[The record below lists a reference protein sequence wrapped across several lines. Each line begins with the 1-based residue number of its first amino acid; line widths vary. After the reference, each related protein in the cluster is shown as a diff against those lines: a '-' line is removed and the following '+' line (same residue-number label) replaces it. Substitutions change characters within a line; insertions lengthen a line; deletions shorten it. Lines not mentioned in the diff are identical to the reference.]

1 MSRRIRSYPE
11 LLILLALCAG
21 CRRHAGVDPLL
32 VPIARGYD
40 ASTVMTNRTGFLS
53 PFLCAAGAT
62 RLACQAT
69 MDVVLRR
76 GTQMQSIPR
85 GSTMWWDN
93 PKGTGDGI
101 VWYGCPTD
109 AECTPQFHFVSDAVT
124 TTPGDGVVAMKGDG
138 MRVPPGNI
146 GIVAAVAQNNEFIAV
161 HDRWSGSWA
170 PPLLVAG
177 QGTELHCTD
186 AQCRIV
192 VPAPPAAPASRTSIS
207 ITGPTAIAAD
217 AGTTIE
223 CGADGKCI
231 VGEVSARRR

>member
-1 MSRRIRSYPE
+1 MSHRIRSYPE

-32 VPIARGYD
+32 VPVARGYD

-76 GTQMQSIPR
+76 GAQMQSIPR

-93 PKGTGDGI
+93 PKGTGDAI
-101 VWYGCPTD
+101 IWFGCPTE
-109 AECTPQFHFVSDAVT
+109 AECAPQFHLASDVLT
-124 TTPGDGVVAMKGDG
+124 TTPGEGVASIKGDG

-146 GIVAAVAQNNEFIAV
+146 GIAAAVAQNNEFIAV
-161 HDRWSGSWA
+161 TDKWAGSWA
-170 PPLLVAG
+170 PPLLKPG
-177 QGTELHCTD
+177 MGMQLHCTD
-186 AQCRIV
+186 AQCTIQLTD
-192 VPAPPAAPASRTSIS
+192 PCDCAGAAIRALQEQQKRS
-207 ITGPTAIAAD
+207 
-217 AGTTIE
+217 
-223 CGADGKCI
+223 K
-231 VGEVSARRR
+231 